1 MDCSPPGSCDNCLG
15 DRQSSLT
22 YFFAFD
28 FPLMSWNSGL
38 FLFPSVKLG
47 TWKNLSS
54 NWPRPQ
60 GNFARLSVL
69 SWSGPSSMAL
79 SLTLLQ
85 GRIHFSFLTHIS
97 TVFCSFFYHK
107 TFDTD
112 VLSSMHNLFL
122 FPEDL
127 YIVVQSLCHIQLFVT
142 PWTAA
147 LQAPLSFTISWSL
160 LKLMSIESVM
170 PSNHVNLCG
179 PLFLLPSAFPA
190 SGSFSMSWL
199 FVSGG
204 QSIGTPW
211 RLYFIYLCVLRV
223 LHTTR
228 FITDVQYAWDE

>member
-147 LQAPLSFTISWSL
+147 HKASLSFSISWSL
-160 LKLMSIESVM
+160 LKSKVLGYSSSSSNDVM
-170 PSNHVNLCG
+170 VNHLQINY
-179 PLFLLPSAFPA
+179 
-190 SGSFSMSWL
+190 
-199 FVSGG
+199 
-204 QSIGTPW
+204 
-211 RLYFIYLCVLRV
+211 LYLATSSQ
-223 LHTTR
+223 HTYIPNMQER
-228 FITDVQYAWDE
+228 GKKN